1 MAARVMAVQTAISL
15 VGAAAR
21 GLIPS
26 ICADASQYLSRK
38 RIMIK
43 QPLQALAGKASGK
56 AAAVLRAAAAQE
68 AFRPNDELLAALD
81 TGSDGLDEQQIEA
94 RLHRDGPNEVSHEK
108 PPHWTLQLLRAFKNP
123 FIIVL
128 LVLAGVELA
137 TDDSDLTGPI
147 IIAVM
152 VGVSVLLSFSQ
163 EYRSSRAA
171 EKLKAMVRNTATVT
185 RRASDGHSE
194 QVEVPVVELVAGD
207 IVHLGAGDMVPAD
220 LRLLTAKDL
229 FISQAILTG
238 ESLPVEKS
246 APARVPAPQQG
257 QAHTY
262 DNPLELPTV
271 CYMGTN
277 VVSGTASAVV
287 VAAGA
292 RSYLG
297 SLAHS
302 MSGQRV
308 QTSFDRGVNSVSWLL
323 IRFMAVMVPV
333 VFLIQGFGKHNWLEA
348 FLFALSVAVG
358 LTPEMLPLIVTANLA
373 KGALAMSKRKV
384 VVKRLNAIQNFGA
397 MDVLCT
403 DKTGTLTLD
412 KIVLE
417 RHLDLDGEE
426 SDEALEYGYLNSRF
440 QTGLKNL
447 MDKAVLEHRNL
458 ESAAMRYRVV
468 DEIPFD
474 FQRRRM
480 SVVVTDGSGE
490 HLLICKGAVEEMLST
505 CAFAR
510 IGEVIEPMTDERRRE
525 IKAMTHRLNE
535 DGLRVLVVAMRREPE
550 HEHPYSVA
558 DESNLI
564 AVGCLAFLD
573 PPKDSAA
580 TAIRALNHHGVEVKV
595 ITGDNE
601 AVTRKI
607 CREVGLDVT
616 HSVQGREIEQL
627 DDAALDAL
635 VARVTVFA
643 KMSPLQKARV
653 VRSLQRLGHTVGFL
667 GDGINDAPA
676 LHDADVGISV
686 DTATDIAKESAD
698 IILLE
703 KNLMVLEEGV
713 IEGRITFGNIIK
725 YIKMTASSNFGNV
738 FSMLVASVFLPFLP
752 LLPLQILVLNLLYD
766 ISQLSIPF
774 DRMDEDYLRK
784 PRKWDAG
791 DIGRFMVWIG
801 PVSSIFDITT
811 FVLLWYMFGANSS
824 AHQSLF
830 QSGWFIESLLTQ
842 TLIVHMIRTRRI
854 PFLQSVAAAPV
865 LALTTAI
872 ILIGLLVPYT
882 GIGAKIGMTTLPPA
896 FFGWIALTVLTY
908 AVLTQLVKLVYM
920 RRYGRWL

>member
-1 MAARVMAVQTAISL
+1 MS
-15 VGAAAR
+15 
-21 GLIPS
+21 
-26 ICADASQYLSRK
+26 
-38 RIMIK
+38 K
-43 QPLQALAGKASGK
+43 QPATPAGDVVGRAAPSNHV
-56 AAAVLRAAAAQE
+56 AAVEHALREAAS
-68 AFRPNDELLAALD
+68 LLDILETNA
-81 TGSDGLDEQQIEA
+81 GGLDAEQIDA
-94 RLHRDGPNEVSHEK
+94 RLHRDGLNQVSHEK
-108 PPHWTLQLLRAFKNP
+108 PPHWTLQLLRAFRNP
-123 FIIVL
+123 FIVVL
-128 LVLAGVELA
+128 LVLAGVQLFS
-137 TDDSDLTGPI
+137 DRGDLTGPT

-152 VGVSVLLSFSQ
+152 VGISVILSFTQ

-171 EKLKAMVRNTATVT
+171 EQLKAMVRNTATVL

-194 QVEVPVVELVAGD
+194 RIEVPVLELVVGD
-207 IVHLGAGDMVPAD
+207 IVQLAAGDTV
-220 LRLLTAKDL
+220 
-229 FISQAILTG
+229 
-238 ESLPVEKS
+238 PVEKA
-246 APARVPAPQQG
+246 APASLPPPGDAAG
-257 QAHTY
+257 
-262 DNPLELPTV
+262 NPLDLPSI

-287 VAAGA
+287 LATGA

-308 QTSFDRGVNSVSWLL
+308 QTSFDRGIRSVSWLL
-323 IRFMAVMVPV
+323 IRFMAVMVPI
-333 VFLIQGFGKHNWLEA
+333 VFLINGLDKHNWTEA
-348 FLFALSVAVG
+348 FLFALSIAVG
-358 LTPEMLPLIVTANLA
+358 LTPEMLPLIVTANLS
-373 KGALAMSKRKV
+373 KGALAMSRRKV
-384 VVKRLNAIQNFGA
+384 VVKQLNAIQNFGA

-412 KIVLE
+412 RIVLE
-417 RHLDLDGEE
+417 RHLDLEGEE
-426 SDEALEYGYLNSRF
+426 SGEALEYGYLNSHF

-447 MDKAVLEHRNL
+447 LDKAVLAHRDL
-458 ESAAMRYRVV
+458 ESVAARFRVV

-480 SVVVTDGSGE
+480 SVVVTDGGGE
-490 HLLICKGAVEEMLST
+490 HLLICKGAVEEMLSI
-505 CAFAR
+505 CAHVR
-510 IGEVIEPMTDERRRE
+510 VGEVTEAMTDARRE
-525 IKAMTHRLNE
+525 SIKEITHRLNE
-535 DGLRVLVVAMRREPE
+535 DGLRVLVVAVRREPARAQA
-550 HEHPYSVA
+550 YGVT
-558 DESNLI
+558 DESGLVAI
-564 AVGCLAFLD
+564 GLLAFLD

-580 TAIRALNHHGVEVKV
+580 TAIRALHQHGVAVKV
-595 ITGDNE
+595 VTGDNE

-607 CREVGLDVT
+607 CREVGLEVE
-616 HSVQGREIEQL
+616 HSVEGREIEPL
-627 DDAALDAL
+627 DDRALDAL

-713 IEGRITFGNIIK
+713 LEGRVTFGNIMK

-738 FSMLVASVFLPFLP
+738 FSVLVASAFLPFLP
-752 LLPLQILVLNLLYD
+752 MLPLQILVQNLLYD

-774 DRMDEDYLRK
+774 DRMDEDLVRYPL
-784 PRKWDAG
+784 KWNPG

-811 FVLLWYMFGANSS
+811 FWLMWHVFGAN
-824 AHQSLF
+824 APEHQSLF
-830 QSGWFIESLLTQ
+830 QSGWFIEGLLSQ

-854 PFLQSVAAAPV
+854 PFVQSFAAAPV
-865 LALTTAI
+865 LGLTLAI
-872 ILIGLLVPYT
+872 IV
-882 GIGAKIGMTTLPPA
+882 IGMLIPFSTLGAHIGMMPLPPA
-896 FFGWIALTVLTY
+896 YFAWLALTLVSY
-908 AVLTQLVKLVYM
+908 CVLTQLMKLVYM

>member
-1 MAARVMAVQTAISL
+1 MNNFTIQRPEKKGARA
-15 VGAAAR
+15 GAAA
-21 GLIPS
+21 
-26 ICADASQYLSRK
+26 
-38 RIMIK
+38 
-43 QPLQALAGKASGK
+43 
-56 AAAVLRAAAAQE
+56 E
-68 AFRPNDELLAALD
+68 AFRPVDALLRALE
-81 TGSDGLDEQQIEA
+81 TTHGGLDEAQIRA
-94 RLHRDGPNEVSHEK
+94 RLHRDGPNEVAHEK
-108 PPHWTLQLLRAFKNP
+108 PPHWARQLLRAFKNP
-123 FIIVL
+123 FIVVL
-128 LVLAGVELA
+128 LVLAGVQLF
-137 TDDSDLTGPI
+137 TDRTDLTGPA

-152 VGVSVLLSFSQ
+152 VAISVALSFSQ

-171 EKLKAMVRNTATVT
+171 DSLKAMVRNTASLT

-194 QVEVPVVELVAGD
+194 MIEVPVAELVAGD

-220 LRLLTAKDL
+220 VRLLSAKDL

-246 APARVPAPQQG
+246 APVTAAEA
-257 QAHTY
+257 QA
-262 DNPLELPTV
+262 DGDPLELPTI

-277 VVSGTASAVV
+277 VVSGTAVAVV
-287 VAAGA
+287 LATGP
-292 RSYLG
+292 RTYLG
-297 SLAHS
+297 SLSHS
-302 MSGQRV
+302 MTGQRV
-308 QTSFDRGVNSVSWLL
+308 QTSFDRGVSGVSWLL

-333 VFLIQGFGKHNWLEA
+333 VFLINGLDKHSWTEA
-348 FLFALSVAVG
+348 FLFALSIAVG

-373 KGALAMSKRKV
+373 RGAMAMSRRKV

-412 KIVLE
+412 RIVLE
-417 RHLDLDGEE
+417 RHLDLDGEA
-426 SDEALEYGYLNSRF
+426 SGEALEYGYLNSRF
-440 QTGLKNL
+440 QTGLRNL
-447 MDKAVLEHRNL
+447 MDKAVLEHREL
-458 ESAAMRYRVV
+458 ETAAARFRVI

-480 SVVVTDGSGE
+480 SVVLAEGDGD
-490 HLLICKGAVEEMLST
+490 HLLICKGAVEEMLAI
-505 CAFAR
+505 CDFAR
-510 IGEVIEPMTDERRRE
+510 TGDAIAPMTNARRRA

-535 DGLRVLVVAMRREPE
+535 DGLRVLVVAMQRQSARGQ
-550 HEHPYSVA
+550 PYSVA
-558 DESNLI
+558 DESGLI

-580 TAIRALNHHGVEVKV
+580 TAIRALHQHGVAVKV

-607 CREVGLDVT
+607 CREVGLDVR
-616 HSVQGREIEQL
+616 HSMQGSEIEAL
-627 DDAALDAL
+627 DDPALDAQ

-643 KMSPLQKARV
+643 KMSPLQKSRV

-713 IEGRITFGNIIK
+713 LEGRVTFGNIMK

-738 FSMLVASVFLPFLP
+738 FSVLVASAFLPFLP
-752 LLPLQILVLNLLYD
+752 MLPLQILVQNLLYD

-774 DRMDEDYLRK
+774 DRMDEDYLAV
-784 PRKWDAG
+784 PRQWDAG
-791 DIGRFMVWIG
+791 DIGRFMVWVG

-811 FVLLWYMFGANSS
+811 FWLMWHYFGANSP
-824 AHQSLF
+824 AQQSLF
-830 QSGWFIESLLTQ
+830 QSGWFIEGLLSQ

-854 PFLQSVAAAPV
+854 PFLQSTAAASV
-865 LALTTAI
+865 LGLTVAI
-872 ILIGLLVPYT
+872 IVAGMLIPFSAL
-882 GIGAKIGMTTLPPA
+882 GAKIGMVPLPPIYFA
-896 FFGWIALTVLTY
+896 WLALTLASY
-908 AVLTQLVKLVYM
+908 CVLTQLVKVIYI

>member
-1 MAARVMAVQTAISL
+1 
-15 VGAAAR
+15 
-21 GLIPS
+21 
-26 ICADASQYLSRK
+26 
-38 RIMIK
+38 MIK
-43 QPLQALAGKASGK
+43 HSTQTVASKTAGKGAS
-56 AAAVLRAAAAQE
+56 APVRVAVAME
-68 AFRPNDELLAALD
+68 AFRHNEALFAALD
-81 TGSDGLDEQQIEA
+81 TSAAGLNEEQIAERLDRDGL
-94 RLHRDGPNEVSHEK
+94 NEVSHEK
-108 PPHWTLQLLRAFKNP
+108 APHWSRQLLRAFKNP

-128 LVLAGVELA
+128 LVLAAVQLF
-137 TDDSDLTGPI
+137 TDGEDLTGPI

-152 VGVSVLLSFSQ
+152 VSISVLLSFTQ
-163 EYRSSRAA
+163 EYRSSKAA

-194 QVEVPVVELVAGD
+194 RIEVPVGELVAGD
-207 IVHLGAGDMVPAD
+207 IVHLAAGDMVPAD
-220 LRLLTAKDL
+220 LRLFSAKDL

-246 APARVPAPQQG
+246 APTPAQTSDESVHS
-257 QAHTY
+257 AL
-262 DNPLELPTV
+262 DNPLDLPTV

-287 VAAGA
+287 VATGS

-297 SLAHS
+297 SLARTIV
-302 MSGQRV
+302 GQRV

-323 IRFMAVMVPV
+323 IRFMAVMVPI
-333 VFLIQGFGKHNWLEA
+333 VFLINGLDKHDWLQA

-358 LTPEMLPLIVTANLA
+358 LTPEMLPLIVTANLG
-373 KGALAMSKRKV
+373 KGAIAMSKRKV

-417 RHLDLDGEE
+417 RHLDLYGEE

-447 MDKAVLEHRNL
+447 MDKAVLEHRDL
-458 ESAAMRYRVV
+458 EQAAAHYRIV

-480 SVVVTDGSGE
+480 SVVLGNGDGNE
-490 HLLICKGAVEEMLST
+490 LLVCKGAVEEMLSI
-505 CAFAR
+505 CDYAKAGDE
-510 IGEVIEPMTDERRRE
+510 ILPMTDAQRAD
-525 IKAMTHRLNE
+525 IKAMTRGLNE
-535 DGLRVLVVAMRREPE
+535 DGLRVLVVAIKYQPPAGRA
-550 HEHPYSVA
+550 YGVA
-558 DESNLI
+558 DESGLTAI
-564 AVGCLAFLD
+564 GCLAFLD

-580 TAIRALNHHGVEVKV
+580 TAIAALHHHGVEVKV

-607 CREVGLDVT
+607 CREVGLDVE
-616 HSVQGREIEQL
+616 HSAQGKHIEPLTDDEL
-627 DDAALDAL
+627 DVL
-635 VARVTVFA
+635 VKRTTVFA

-653 VRSLQRLGHTVGFL
+653 VKSLQRQGHTVGFL

-676 LHDADVGISV
+676 LREADVGISV

-725 YIKMTASSNFGNV
+725 YIKMTASSNFGNM
-738 FSMLVASVFLPFLP
+738 FSVLVASAFLPFLP
-752 LLPLQILVLNLLYD
+752 MLPLQILVLNLLYD

-774 DRMDEDYLRK
+774 DRMDDDYLRK
-784 PRKWDAG
+784 PRKWDAS

-811 FVLLWYMFGANSS
+811 FLLLWYVFGANSTD
-824 AHQSLF
+824 HQSFF
-830 QSGWFIESLLTQ
+830 QSGWFVESLLTQ
-842 TLIVHMIRTRRI
+842 TLIVHMIRTKRI

-872 ILIGLLVPYT
+872 IILGMLVPYS
-882 GIGAKIGMTTLPPA
+882 GLGAKIGMEPLPGVYYVWLA
-896 FFGWIALTVLTY
+896 ATVLTY
-908 AVLTQLVKLVYM
+908 CVLTQLVKLIYI

>member
-1 MAARVMAVQTAISL
+1 M
-15 VGAAAR
+15 
-21 GLIPS
+21 
-26 ICADASQYLSRK
+26 SQHSTT
-38 RIMIK
+38 
-43 QPLQALAGKASGK
+43 PAGKAAGG
-56 AAAVLRAAAAQE
+56 AVAQSVDNFVVQH
-68 AFRPNDELLAALD
+68 AFRDVASLLDLLQANPH
-81 TGSDGLDEQQIEA
+81 GLDEEQISD
-94 RLHRDGPNEVSHEK
+94 RLHRDGLNEVSREK

-123 FIIVL
+123 FILVL
-128 LVLAGVELA
+128 LVLAGVQLFS
-137 TDDSDLTGPI
+137 DRGDLTGPT

-152 VGVSVLLSFSQ
+152 VGISVVLSFTQ

-171 EKLKAMVRNTATVT
+171 EQLKAMVRNTATVL

-194 QVEVPVVELVAGD
+194 QIEVPVVELVVGD
-207 IVHLGAGDMVPAD
+207 IVQLAAGDMIPAD
-220 LRLLTAKDL
+220 LRLLGAKDL

-238 ESLPVEKS
+238 ESLPVEK
-246 APARVPAPQQG
+246 AAPQG
-257 QAHTY
+257 SRGELAV
-262 DNPLELPTV
+262 NPLDLASI

-277 VVSGTASAVV
+277 VVSGTATAVV
-287 VAAGA
+287 LATGA

-302 MSGQRV
+302 MSGRRV
-308 QTSFDRGVNSVSWLL
+308 QTSFDRGIRSVSWLL
-323 IRFMAVMVPV
+323 IRFMAVMVPI
-333 VFLIQGFGKHNWLEA
+333 VFLINGLDKHDWTQA
-348 FLFALSVAVG
+348 FLFALSIAVG
-358 LTPEMLPLIVTANLA
+358 LTPEMLPLIVTANLS
-373 KGALAMSKRKV
+373 KGALAMSRRKV

-417 RHLDLDGEE
+417 RHLDLEGEE
-426 SDEALEYGYLNSRF
+426 SGEALEFGYLNSHF

-447 MDKAVLEHRNL
+447 LDKAVLTHRDL
-458 ESAAMRYRVV
+458 EPVAKRYHVV

-480 SVVVTDGSGE
+480 SVVLTDGGGE
-490 HLLICKGAVEEMLST
+490 HLLICKGAVEEMLSI
-505 CAFAR
+505 CAYAKA
-510 IGEVIEPMTDERRRE
+510 GDLTEAMTDARRQA
-525 IKAMTHRLNE
+525 IKSITHRLNE
-535 DGLRVLVVAMRREPE
+535 DGLRVLVVAIRRDPAQ
-550 HEHPYSVA
+550 PRAYGVV
-558 DESNLI
+558 DESGLV
-564 AVGCLAFLD
+564 AVGLLAFLD

-580 TAIRALNHHGVEVKV
+580 TAIRALHQHGVEVKV
-595 ITGDNE
+595 VTGDNE

-607 CREVGLDVT
+607 CREVGLDVG
-616 HSVQGREIEQL
+616 HSVHGGEIEAL
-627 DDAALDAL
+627 DDGALDAL

-713 IEGRITFGNIIK
+713 LEGRVTFGNIMK

-738 FSMLVASVFLPFLP
+738 LSVLVASAFLPFLP
-752 LLPLQILVLNLLYD
+752 MLPLQILVQNLLYD

-774 DRMDEDYLRK
+774 DRMDEEYLSR
-784 PRKWDAG
+784 PREWDAG

-811 FVLLWYMFGANSS
+811 FWLMWHVFGAN
-824 AHQSLF
+824 APEHQSLF
-830 QSGWFIESLLTQ
+830 QSGWFIEGLLSQ

-854 PFLQSVAAAPV
+854 PFVQSVAAAPV
-865 LALTTAI
+865 LGLTVAIMLVGMLLPFSTLGARIGMMPLPPVYFAWLALT
-872 ILIGLLVPYT
+872 LVSYC
-882 GIGAKIGMTTLPPA
+882 
-896 FFGWIALTVLTY
+896 
-908 AVLTQLVKLVYM
+908 VLTQLMKLVYM

>member
-1 MAARVMAVQTAISL
+1 
-15 VGAAAR
+15 
-21 GLIPS
+21 
-26 ICADASQYLSRK
+26 
-38 RIMIK
+38 MIK
-43 QPLQALAGKASGK
+43 HSTHSVAGKAAGK
-56 AAAVLRAAAAQE
+56 GAGAPVRVAVALE
-68 AFRPNDELLAALD
+68 AFRHNEALFAALD
-81 TGSDGLDEQQIEA
+81 TSAAGLDAEQIAE
-94 RLHRDGPNEVSHEK
+94 RLDRDGANEVSHEK
-108 PPHWTLQLLRAFKNP
+108 PPHWSRQLLRAFKNP

-128 LVLAGVELA
+128 LVLAVVQLA
-137 TDDSDLTGPI
+137 TDGDDLAGPI

-152 VGVSVLLSFSQ
+152 VGISVLLSFTQ
-163 EYRSSRAA
+163 EFRSSKAA

-185 RRASDGHSE
+185 RRSEDGHSE
-194 QVEVPVVELVAGD
+194 RIEVPVGELVAGD
-207 IVHLGAGDMVPAD
+207 IVHLAAGDMVPAD
-220 LRLLTAKDL
+220 LRLFSAKDL

-246 APARVPAPQQG
+246 APTPAQVSEEAAQG
-257 QAHTY
+257 
-262 DNPLELPTV
+262 DNPLDLPTV

-277 VVSGTASAVV
+277 VVSGSASAVV
-287 VAAGA
+287 VATGS
-292 RSYLG
+292 RTYLG
-297 SLAHS
+297 SLAHTIV
-302 MSGQRV
+302 GQRV
-308 QTSFDRGVNSVSWLL
+308 RTSFDRGVNSVSWLL
-323 IRFMAVMVPV
+323 IRFMLVMVPI
-333 VFLIQGFGKHNWLEA
+333 VFAINWYDKGDFLQA

-358 LTPEMLPLIVTANLA
+358 LTPEMLPLIVTANLG
-373 KGALAMSKRKV
+373 KGAIAMSKRKV

-417 RHLDLDGEE
+417 RHLDLYGEE

-447 MDKAVLEHRNL
+447 MDKAVLEHRDL
-458 ESAAMRYRVV
+458 ETVAQQYRIV

-480 SVVVTDGSGE
+480 SVVVRHGE
-490 HLLICKGAVEEMLST
+490 GDELLVCKGAVEEMLSI
-505 CAFAR
+505 CAYAKV
-510 IGEVIEPMTDERRRE
+510 GEEILPVTDEMRAD
-525 IKAMTHRLNE
+525 IKAMTRDLNE
-535 DGLRVLVVAMRREPE
+535 DGLRVLVVAVKHQPPAGRA
-550 HEHPYSVA
+550 YGVA
-558 DESNLI
+558 DESGLT

-580 TAIRALNHHGVEVKV
+580 TAIAALHHHGVEVKV

-607 CREVGLDVT
+607 CREVGLDVQ
-616 HSVQGREIEQL
+616 HSAQGKHIEPL
-627 DDAALDAL
+627 NDEELDAL
-635 VARVTVFA
+635 VKRATVFA

-653 VRSLQRLGHTVGFL
+653 VKSLQRQGHTVGFL

-676 LHDADVGISV
+676 LREADVGISV

-725 YIKMTASSNFGNV
+725 YIKMTASSNFGNM
-738 FSMLVASVFLPFLP
+738 FSVLVASAFLPFLP
-752 LLPLQILVLNLLYD
+752 MLPLQILVLNLLYD

-774 DRMDEDYLRK
+774 DRMDDEYLRK
-784 PRKWDAG
+784 PRKWDAS

-811 FVLLWYMFGANSS
+811 FLLLWYVFGANGP
-824 AHQSLF
+824 AHQSFF
-830 QSGWFIESLLTQ
+830 QSGWFVESLLTQ
-842 TLIVHMIRTRRI
+842 TLIVHMIRTKRI

-865 LALTTAI
+865 LGLTTAI
-872 ILIGLLVPYT
+872 IAIGLLLPYT
-882 GIGAKIGMTTLPPA
+882 GLGAKIGMMPLPPVYFA
-896 FFGWIALTVLTY
+896 WIALTVLTY
-908 AVLTQLVKLVYM
+908 CVLTQLVKLLYI

>member
-1 MAARVMAVQTAISL
+1 MR
-15 VGAAAR
+15 
-21 GLIPS
+21 
-26 ICADASQYLSRK
+26 
-38 RIMIK
+38 
-43 QPLQALAGKASGK
+43 
-56 AAAVLRAAAAQE
+56 
-68 AFRPNDELLAALD
+68 
-81 TGSDGLDEQQIEA
+81 GLDEAQISA

-108 PPHWTLQLLRAFKNP
+108 PPHWSLQLLRAFKNP
-123 FIIVL
+123 FIVVL
-128 LVLAGVELA
+128 LVLAGVQLF
-137 TDDSDLTGPI
+137 TDGNDLTGPI

-152 VGVSVLLSFSQ
+152 VGISVLLSFTQ
-163 EYRSSRAA
+163 EYRSTRAA

-194 QVEVPVVELVAGD
+194 RIEVPVVELVAGD

-220 LRLLTAKDL
+220 LRLLGAKDL
-229 FISQAILTG
+229 FVSQAILTG

-246 APARVPAPQQG
+246 APSGASVADDSH
-257 QAHTY
+257 A
-262 DNPLELPTV
+262 NPLDLVTI

-277 VVSGTASAVV
+277 VVSGSATAVV
-287 VAAGA
+287 VATGA

-302 MSGQRV
+302 ISGQRV
-308 QTSFDRGVNSVSWLL
+308 QTSFDRGVSSVSWLL
-323 IRFMAVMVPV
+323 LRFMAVMVPV
-333 VFLIQGFGKHNWLEA
+333 VFLINGLDKHDWTAA
-348 FLFALSVAVG
+348 FLFALTIAVG

-373 KGALAMSKRKV
+373 KGALAMSRRKV

-417 RHLDLDGEE
+417 RHLDLDGEA

-447 MDKAVLEHRNL
+447 MDKAVLEHRDL
-458 ESAAMRYRVV
+458 EAAALRYRVV

-480 SVVVTDGSGE
+480 SVVVADGGGE
-490 HLLICKGAVEEMLST
+490 HLLVCKGAVEEMLSI
-505 CAFAR
+505 CAYAKT
-510 IGEVIEPMTDERRRE
+510 GDVVEPMTEARRHE
-525 IKAMTHRLNE
+525 IRAMTHRLNE
-535 DGLRVLVVAMRREPE
+535 DGLRVLVVAVRREPARE
-550 HEHPYSVA
+550 HAYGVA
-558 DESNLI
+558 DERALV

-580 TAIRALNHHGVEVKV
+580 TAIRALHQHGVEVKV

-607 CREVGLDVT
+607 CREVGLDVS
-616 HSVQGREIEQL
+616 HSVLGREIEEL

-653 VRSLQRLGHTVGFL
+653 VRALQRIGHTVGFL

-713 IEGRITFGNIIK
+713 LEGRVTFGNIMK

-738 FSMLVASVFLPFLP
+738 FSVLVASAFLPFLP
-752 LLPLQILVLNLLYD
+752 MLPLQILVQNLLYD

-774 DRMDEDYLRK
+774 DRMDEEYLSK
-784 PRKWDAG
+784 PRRWDAG
-791 DIGRFMVWIG
+791 DIGRFMVWVG

-811 FVLLWYMFGANSS
+811 FWLMWHVFGANTP
-824 AHQSLF
+824 ARQSLF
-830 QSGWFIESLLTQ
+830 HSGWFIEGLLSQ

-854 PFLQSVAAAPV
+854 PFLQSVASAPV
-865 LALTTAI
+865 LGLTLAI
-872 ILIGLLVPYT
+872 IVIGMLIPFSAL
-882 GIGAKIGMTTLPPA
+882 GAKIGMVPLPPLYFA
-896 FFGWIALTVLTY
+896 WLALTLASY
-908 AVLTQLVKLVYM
+908 CVLTQLMKVIYI

>member
-1 MAARVMAVQTAISL
+1 MKKNQAPVVTAARSTVSHYAHSRAV
-15 VGAAAR
+15 
-21 GLIPS
+21 
-26 ICADASQYLSRK
+26 
-38 RIMIK
+38 
-43 QPLQALAGKASGK
+43 
-56 AAAVLRAAAAQE
+56 
-68 AFRPNDELLAALD
+68 ELLAEFD
-81 TGSDGLDEQQIEA
+81 TSLDGLDEGQIAE
-94 RLHRDGPNEVSHEK
+94 RLDRDGINEVTHEK
-108 PPHWTLQLLRAFKNP
+108 PPHWSLQLLHAFKNP

-128 LVLAGVELA
+128 LVLAIVQIF
-137 TDDSDLTGPI
+137 TDPDDFTGPV

-152 VGVSVLLSFSQ
+152 VGISVLLSFTQ
-163 EYRSSRAA
+163 EFRSSHAA

-185 RRASDGHSE
+185 RRAEDGHAE
-194 QVEVPVVELVAGD
+194 RIEVPVEELVAGD

-220 LRLLTAKDL
+220 LRLLGAKDL
-229 FISQAILTG
+229 FLSQAILTG
-238 ESLPVEKS
+238 ESLPVEKA
-246 APARVPAPQQG
+246 APHGGEAG
-257 QAHTY
+257 G
-262 DNPLELPTV
+262 DGGNPLDLPTI

-277 VVSGTASAVV
+277 VVSGTATAVV
-287 VAAGA
+287 LATGG
-292 RSYLG
+292 RTYLG
-297 SLAHS
+297 SLAHTL
-302 MSGQRV
+302 SGQRV
-308 QTSFDRGVNSVSWLL
+308 QTSFDRGISSVSWLL
-323 IRFMAVMVPV
+323 IRFMAVMVPI
-333 VFLIQGFGKHNWLEA
+333 VFVINGLDKHDWLQA
-348 FLFALSVAVG
+348 FMFALSVAVG
-358 LTPEMLPLIVTANLA
+358 LTPEMLPLIVTANLG

-417 RHLDLDGEE
+417 RHLDLDGDE

-447 MDKAVLEHRNL
+447 MDKAVLTHRDLEH
-458 ESAAMRYRVV
+458 AASRFRIV

-480 SVVVTDGSGE
+480 SVIVADGDGE
-490 HLLICKGAVEEMLST
+490 HLLVCKGAVEEMLAI
-505 CAFAR
+505 CAYAK
-510 IGEVIEPMTDERRRE
+510 IGDELVPMTDEKRRE
-525 IKAMTHRLNE
+525 IRAMTRRLNE
-535 DGLRVLVVAMRREPE
+535 DGLRVLVVAIRREPV
-550 HEHPYSVA
+550 HPRPYGIA
-558 DESNLI
+558 DETELT

-580 TAIRALNHHGVEVKV
+580 TAIRALNHHGVAVKV

-607 CREVGLDVT
+607 CSEVGLDVA
-616 HSVQGREIEQL
+616 HSALGRDIEEL
-627 DDAALDAL
+627 DDAALDAM
-635 VARVTVFA
+635 VVRTTVFA

-653 VRSLQRLGHTVGFL
+653 VKSLQRMGHTVGFL

-676 LHDADVGISV
+676 LREADVGISV

-713 IEGRITFGNIIK
+713 IEGRITFGNIMK

-738 FSMLVASVFLPFLP
+738 FSVLVASAFLPFLP
-752 LLPLQILVLNLLYD
+752 MLPLQILVQNLLYD
-766 ISQLSIPF
+766 LSQLSIPF
-774 DRMDEDYLRK
+774 DRMDEEYLRK

-811 FVLLWYMFGANSS
+811 FYLMWHFFGANNV

-830 QSGWFIESLLTQ
+830 QSGWFIEGLLSQ
-842 TLIVHMIRTRRI
+842 TLIVHMIRTRRV
-854 PFLQSVAAAPV
+854 PFLQSVASAPV
-865 LALTTAI
+865 LALTSLI
-872 ILIGLLVPYT
+872 IVVGMLIPFT
-882 GIGAKIGMTTLPPA
+882 SFGAKINMTPLPGIYFA
-896 FFGWIALTVLTY
+896 WLALTLVCY
-908 AVLTQLVKLVYM
+908 CVLTQLVKLVYI

>member
-1 MAARVMAVQTAISL
+1 MNWISTPAAPRPASKGAARPPV
-15 VGAAAR
+15 AAEQAFR
-21 GLIPS
+21 D
-26 ICADASQYLSRK
+26 ADA
-38 RIMIK
+38 
-43 QPLQALAGKASGK
+43 
-56 AAAVLRAAAAQE
+56 
-68 AFRPNDELLAALD
+68 LLLWLD
-81 TGSDGLDEQQIEA
+81 TTPAGLDAEQIGA
-94 RLHRDGPNEVSHEK
+94 RLHRDGLNEVAHEK
-108 PPHWTLQLLRAFKNP
+108 PPHWSLQLLRAFKNP
-123 FIIVL
+123 FIVVL
-128 LVLAGVELA
+128 LVLGGVQLF
-137 TDDSDLTGPI
+137 TDGNDLTGPA

-152 VGVSVLLSFSQ
+152 VGISVLLSFTQ

-194 QVEVPVVELVAGD
+194 QIEVPVVELVAGD
-207 IVHLGAGDMVPAD
+207 IVHLAAGDMVPAD
-220 LRLLTAKDL
+220 LRLLGAKDL
-229 FISQAILTG
+229 FVSQAILTG
-238 ESLPVEKS
+238 ESLPVEKA
-246 APARVPAPQQG
+246 APAPVRADGG
-257 QAHTY
+257 QVGTPP
-262 DNPLELPTV
+262 DRDPLDLTSV

-287 VAAGA
+287 VATGA

-302 MSGQRV
+302 MGGQRV
-308 QTSFDRGVNSVSWLL
+308 QTSFDRGVSSVSWLL
-323 IRFMAVMVPV
+323 LRFMAVMVPV
-333 VFLIQGFGKHNWLEA
+333 VFLINGLDKHNWTEA
-348 FLFALSVAVG
+348 FLFALSIAVG

-373 KGALAMSKRKV
+373 KGALAMSRRKV

-447 MDKAVLEHRNL
+447 MDKAVLAHRDL
-458 ESAAMRYRVV
+458 EAAATRYRVV

-480 SVVVTDGSGE
+480 SVVVADGGGE
-490 HLLICKGAVEEMLST
+490 HLLICKGAVEEMLSI
-505 CAFAR
+505 CAFAKV
-510 IGEVIEPMTDERRRE
+510 GDVTEPMTEERRRE

-535 DGLRVLVVAMRREPE
+535 DGLRVLVVAARRQPA
-550 HEHPYSVA
+550 HESPYSVA
-558 DESNLI
+558 DESGLV

-580 TAIRALNHHGVEVKV
+580 TAIRALHSHGVAVKV
-595 ITGDNE
+595 VTGDNE

-607 CREVGLDVT
+607 CREVGLDVS
-616 HSVQGREIEQL
+616 HSVQGRDIEAL

-653 VRSLQRLGHTVGFL
+653 VRALQRLGHTVGFL

-713 IEGRITFGNIIK
+713 IEGRITFGNIMK

-738 FSMLVASVFLPFLP
+738 FSVLVASAFLPFLP
-752 LLPLQILVLNLLYD
+752 MLPLQILVQNLLYD

-774 DRMDEDYLRK
+774 DRMDEEYLSK
-784 PRKWDAG
+784 PRRWDAG
-791 DIGRFMVWIG
+791 DIGRFMAWVG

-811 FVLLWYMFGANSS
+811 FWLMWHYFGANTP
-824 AHQSLF
+824 ARQSLF
-830 QSGWFIESLLTQ
+830 QSGWFIEGLLSQ

-854 PFLQSVAAAPV
+854 PFVQSVAAAPV
-865 LALTTAI
+865 LGLTIAVI
-872 ILIGLLVPYT
+872 VIGMLIPFSTL
-882 GIGAKIGMTTLPPA
+882 GAKIGMVPLPPLYFA
-896 FFGWIALTVLTY
+896 WLALTLVSY
-908 AVLTQLVKLVYM
+908 CVLTQLMKVLYI

>member
-1 MAARVMAVQTAISL
+1 MSKQTI
-15 VGAAAR
+15 
-21 GLIPS
+21 
-26 ICADASQYLSRK
+26 
-38 RIMIK
+38 
-43 QPLQALAGKASGK
+43 QATVKTAP
-56 AAAVLRAAAAQE
+56 AAQRAVVAAE
-68 AFRPNDELLAALD
+68 AFRGNEELLTALQ
-81 TGSDGLDEQQIEA
+81 TTPSGLDEEQISE
-94 RLHRDGPNEVSHEK
+94 RLHRDGLNEVSHEK
-108 PPHWTLQLLRAFKNP
+108 PPHWALQLLRAFKNP

-128 LVLAGVELA
+128 LLLAVVEIFA
-137 TDDSDLTGPI
+137 APDDLSGPI

-152 VGVSVLLSFSQ
+152 VSVSVLLNFSQ
-163 EYRSSRAA
+163 EYRSSRSA
-171 EKLKAMVRNTATVT
+171 ENLKAMVRNTAAVT
-185 RRASDGHSE
+185 RKASDGHSE
-194 QVEVPVVELVAGD
+194 QIEVPVVELVVGD
-207 IVHLGAGDMVPAD
+207 IVHLAAGDMVPAD
-220 LRLLTAKDL
+220 LRLLSAKDL

-246 APARVPAPQQG
+246 APSRMANQDAG
-257 QAHTY
+257 QAATGSAL
-262 DNPLELPTV
+262 DLPTV

-277 VVSGTASAVV
+277 VISGTAAAVV
-287 VAAGA
+287 VATGA

-302 MSGQRV
+302 MTGQRV

-323 IRFMAVMVPV
+323 IRFMAVMVPI
-333 VFLIQGFGKHNWLEA
+333 VFLIQGFGKHDWLEA

-373 KGALAMSKRKV
+373 KGAMAMSKRKV

-426 SDEALEYGYLNSRF
+426 SNEALEYGYLNSRF

-447 MDKAVLEHRNL
+447 MDKAVLEHRDL
-458 ESAAMRYRVV
+458 ESAAMRYRVI

-480 SVVVTDGSGE
+480 SVVVANDDGE
-490 HLLICKGAVEEMLST
+490 HLLICKGAVEEMLSICT
-505 CAFAR
+505 FAR
-510 IGEVIEPMTDERRRE
+510 TGDVTEPMNEQRRQE

-535 DGLRVLVVAMRREPE
+535 DGLRVLVVAVRRLPAQDR
-550 HEHPYSVA
+550 PYSTA
-558 DESNLI
+558 DEDDLV

-580 TAIRALNHHGVEVKV
+580 TAIRALHHHGVEVKV

-616 HSVQGREIEQL
+616 HSVQGRDIESL
-627 DDAALDAL
+627 DDGALDAL

-643 KMSPLQKARV
+643 KMSPMQKARV
-653 VRSLQRLGHTVGFL
+653 VRSLQRQGHTVGFL

-713 IEGRITFGNIIK
+713 LEGRITFGNIMK

-738 FSMLVASVFLPFLP
+738 LSMLIASIFLPFLP
-752 LLPLQILVLNLLYD
+752 MLPLQILVLNLLYD

-774 DRMDEDYLRK
+774 DRMDEEYLRK

-801 PVSSIFDITT
+801 PASSLFDMTT
-811 FVLLWYMFGANSS
+811 FVLLWFVFGANNM

-842 TLIVHMIRTRRI
+842 TLVVHMIRTRKI
-854 PFLQSVAAAPV
+854 PFLQSIAAAPV
-865 LALTTAI
+865 LGLTTAI
-872 ILIGLLVPYT
+872 IVIGMLIPYST
-882 GIGAKIGMTTLPPA
+882 IGAKLGMVELPPVYFA
-896 FFGWIALTVLTY
+896 WLALTVLAY
-908 AVLTQLVKLVYM
+908 SVLTQLMKLIYM
-920 RRYGRWL
+920 RRYARWL

>member
-1 MAARVMAVQTAISL
+1 
-15 VGAAAR
+15 
-21 GLIPS
+21 
-26 ICADASQYLSRK
+26 
-38 RIMIK
+38 MIK
-43 QPLQALAGKASGK
+43 QATQAAAGKSGLVP
-56 AAAVLRAAAAQE
+56 ARVAVAQE
-68 AFRPNDELLAALD
+68 AFRERDALLAALE
-81 TGSDGLDEQQIEA
+81 TSAAGLDEEQIAE
-94 RLHRDGPNEVSHEK
+94 RLDRDGINAVSHEK
-108 PPHWTLQLLRAFKNP
+108 PPHWTRQLWHAFKNP

-128 LVLAGVELA
+128 LVLVGVQLV
-137 TDDSDLTGPI
+137 TDREDLTGPL

-152 VGVSVLLSFSQ
+152 VCISVLLSFSQ

-171 EKLKAMVRNTATVT
+171 ENLKAMVSNTATVT
-185 RRASDGHSE
+185 RKASDGHSE
-194 QVEVPVVELVAGD
+194 RIEVPVNELVAGD
-207 IVHLGAGDMVPAD
+207 IVHLAAGDMVPAD
-220 LRLLTAKDL
+220 LRLLAAKDL

-238 ESLPVEKS
+238 ESLPVEKI
-246 APARVPAPQQG
+246 APTHAQIDEHINRTIQE
-257 QAHTY
+257 
-262 DNPLELPTV
+262 NPLDLATV

-287 VAAGA
+287 VATGA
-292 RSYLG
+292 RTYLG
-297 SLAHS
+297 SIARTIT
-302 MSGQRV
+302 GQRV
-308 QTSFDRGVNSVSWLL
+308 QTSFDRGVKSVSWLL
-323 IRFMAVMVPV
+323 IRFMLVMVPIV
-333 VFLIQGFGKHNWLEA
+333 LGIQWYKQGLLEA
-348 FLFALSVAVG
+348 FLFAVSVAVG
-358 LTPEMLPLIVTANLA
+358 LTPEMLPMIVTANLA

-426 SDEALEYGYLNSRF
+426 SEDALEYGYLNSHF

-447 MDKAVLEHRNL
+447 MDKAVLEHRDL
-458 ESAAMRYRVV
+458 EGSIARYRVV

-480 SVVVTDGSGE
+480 SVVLANGDGR
-490 HLLICKGAVEEMLST
+490 HLLICKGAVEEMLAICGSE
-505 CAFAR
+505 R
-510 IGEVIEPMTDERRRE
+510 DGDDLRPMTEERRRE
-525 IKAMTHRLNE
+525 IKAMTRRLNE
-535 DGLRVLVVAMRREPE
+535 DGLRVLVVAIKHQPPTS
-550 HEHPYSVA
+550 HTYGVK
-558 DESNLI
+558 DESDLV

-580 TAIRALNHHGVEVKV
+580 TAIAALHHHGVEVKV

-616 HSVQGREIEQL
+616 HSAQGRDIEPL
-627 DDAALDAL
+627 DDAALDAM
-635 VARVTVFA
+635 VKRTTIFA

-653 VRSLQRLGHTVGFL
+653 VKSLQRQGHTVGFL

-676 LHDADVGISV
+676 LREADVGISV

-738 FSMLVASVFLPFLP
+738 LSMMIASLFLPFLP
-752 LLPLQILVLNLLYD
+752 MLPLQVLVLNLLYD

-774 DRMDEDYLRK
+774 DRMDEEYLRK
-784 PRKWDAG
+784 PRKWDAS

-801 PVSSIFDITT
+801 PSSSVFDMTT
-811 FVLLWYMFGANSS
+811 FALLWFVFGANSPQ
-824 AHQSLF
+824 HQAFF

-842 TLIVHMIRTRRI
+842 TLVVHMIRTRKI
-854 PFLQSVAAAPV
+854 PFLQSSAAAPV
-865 LALTTAI
+865 LGLTTAI
-872 ILIGLLVPYT
+872 IVIGMLIPYLH
-882 GIGAKIGMTTLPPA
+882 IGTKIGMIELPLVY
-896 FFGWIALTVLTY
+896 FGWLAATVLAY
-908 AVLTQLVKLVYM
+908 CVLTQVMKLVYI

>member
-1 MAARVMAVQTAISL
+1 MSNTLNASAAKVAGHGTVGPVTIAVAGHAFSDAETLLATLDTS
-15 VGAAAR
+15 AR
-21 GLIPS
+21 GL
-26 ICADASQYLSRK
+26 
-38 RIMIK
+38 
-43 QPLQALAGKASGK
+43 
-56 AAAVLRAAAAQE
+56 
-68 AFRPNDELLAALD
+68 DEENI
-81 TGSDGLDEQQIEA
+81 SE

-108 PPHWTLQLLRAFKNP
+108 PPHWSLQLLRACKNP

-128 LVLAGVELA
+128 LVLAVVELFA
-137 TDDSDLTGPI
+137 SPGDLSGPI

-152 VGVSVLLSFSQ
+152 VSVSVLLSFTQ
-163 EYRSSRAA
+163 EYRSSHAA
-171 EKLKAMVRNTATVT
+171 EKLKAMVRNTATVL
-185 RRASDGHSE
+185 RQASDGHSE
-194 QVEVPVVELVAGD
+194 QIEVPVVELVTGD
-207 IVHLGAGDMVPAD
+207 IVHLAAGDMVPAD
-220 LRLLTAKDL
+220 LRLLSAKDL

-238 ESLPVEKS
+238 ESLPVEKA
-246 APARVPAPQQG
+246 APLRTRADEPIPAQP
-257 QAHTY
+257 
-262 DNPLELPTV
+262 NPLDLGTV

-277 VVSGTASAVV
+277 VISGTASAVV
-287 VAAGA
+287 VATGS
-292 RSYLG
+292 RTYLG

-302 MSGQRV
+302 MTGQRV

-333 VFLIQGFGKHNWLEA
+333 VFLINGFDKHDWLEA

-373 KGALAMSKRKV
+373 KGALAMSRRKV

-426 SDEALEYGYLNSRF
+426 SNEALEYGYLNSRF

-447 MDKAVLEHRNL
+447 MDKAVLAHRDL
-458 ESAAMRYRVV
+458 EAAATRYRVV

-480 SVVVTDGSGE
+480 SVVVADGEGE
-490 HLLICKGAVEEMLST
+490 HLLICKGAVEEMLSICSHANT
-505 CAFAR
+505 
-510 IGEVIEPMTDERRRE
+510 GGVIEPMTDQRRRE

-535 DGLRVLVVAMRREPE
+535 DGLRVLVVAIKRQPSRDSA
-550 HEHPYSVA
+550 YSTV
-558 DESNLI
+558 DENDLV

-580 TAIRALNHHGVEVKV
+580 TAIRALHQHGVEVKV

-616 HSVQGREIEQL
+616 HSVQGKDIECL
-627 DDAALDAL
+627 EDAELDAL
-635 VARVTVFA
+635 VVRVTVFA
-643 KMSPLQKARV
+643 KMSPMQKARV
-653 VRSLQRLGHTVGFL
+653 VRSLQRLGRTVGFL

-713 IEGRITFGNIIK
+713 LEGRVTFGNVMK

-738 FSMLVASVFLPFLP
+738 LSMLIASAFLPFLP
-752 LLPLQILVLNLLYD
+752 MLPLQILVLNLLYD

-774 DRMDEDYLRK
+774 DRMDEEYLSK

-791 DIGRFMVWIG
+791 DIGRFMVWVG
-801 PVSSIFDITT
+801 PASSVFDMTT
-811 FVLLWYMFGANSS
+811 FILLWYVFGANSP

-842 TLIVHMIRTRRI
+842 TLVVHMIRTRKI
-854 PFLQSVAAAPV
+854 PFVQSIASAPV
-865 LALTTAI
+865 LGLTTAI
-872 ILIGLLVPYT
+872 IV
-882 GIGAKIGMTTLPPA
+882 IGMLIPFSALGPKLGMMEMPTVY
-896 FFGWIALTVLTY
+896 FGWLALTVLAY
-908 AVLTQLVKLVYM
+908 CVLTQLVKVVYM
-920 RRYGRWL
+920 RRFSRWL

>member
-1 MAARVMAVQTAISL
+1 MSK
-15 VGAAAR
+15 
-21 GLIPS
+21 S
-26 ICADASQYLSRK
+26 FSR
-38 RIMIK
+38 
-43 QPLQALAGKASGK
+43 PTVK
-56 AAAVLRAAAAQE
+56 AAAPVPTQVLAAQE
-68 AFRPNDELLAALD
+68 AFRDNEALLAALE
-81 TGSDGLDEQQIEA
+81 TSVHGLDEERITE

-108 PPHWTLQLLRAFKNP
+108 PPHWSLQLLRAFKNP

-128 LVLAGVELA
+128 LVLAGVQLF

-152 VGVSVLLSFSQ
+152 VGISVLLSFTQ

-185 RRASDGHSE
+185 RQASDGHSE
-194 QVEVPVVELVAGD
+194 QIEVPVGELVVGD

-220 LRLLTAKDL
+220 LRLLSAKDL

-238 ESLPVEKS
+238 ESLPVEKV
-246 APARVPAPQQG
+246 APAH
-257 QAHTY
+257 AHGEGATG
-262 DNPLELPTV
+262 NPLDLPTIG
-271 CYMGTN
+271 YMGTN
-277 VVSGTASAVV
+277 VISGTASAVV
-287 VAAGA
+287 VATGA

-302 MSGQRV
+302 MTGQRV

-323 IRFMAVMVPV
+323 IRFMAVMVPI
-333 VFLIQGFGKHNWLEA
+333 VFLINGLDKHNWTEA

-447 MDKAVLEHRNL
+447 MDKAVLAHRDL
-458 ESAAMRYRVV
+458 EPTAARYRVV

-480 SVVVTDGSGE
+480 SVVVANGCNE
-490 HLLICKGAVEEMLST
+490 HLLICKGAVEEMLAI
-505 CAFAR
+505 CAHAQV
-510 IGEVIEPMTDERRRE
+510 GGTVEAMTDERRRE

-535 DGLRVLVVAMRREPE
+535 DGLRVLVVAVRREPDAE
-550 HEHPYSVA
+550 RAWSVA
-558 DESNLI
+558 DESGLT

-580 TAIRALNHHGVEVKV
+580 TAIAALHQHGVEVKV

-616 HSVQGREIEQL
+616 HSVQGRDIEAL
-627 DDAALDAL
+627 DEAALDEL
-635 VARVTVFA
+635 VKRTTVFA
-643 KMSPLQKARV
+643 KMSPLQKASV
-653 VRSLQRLGHTVGFL
+653 VRSLQRQGHTVGFL

-713 IEGRITFGNIIK
+713 LEGRVTFGNIIK
-725 YIKMTASSNFGNV
+725 YIKMTASSNFGNM
-738 FSMLVASVFLPFLP
+738 FSVLVASAFLPFLP
-752 LLPLQILVLNLLYD
+752 MLPLQILVLNLLYD

-774 DRMDEDYLRK
+774 DRMDEEYLSR
-784 PRKWDAG
+784 PRKWDAS

-801 PVSSIFDITT
+801 PVSSIFDMTT
-811 FVLLWYMFGANSS
+811 FWLMWHVFGANGPE
-824 AHQSLF
+824 HQALF

-854 PFLQSVAAAPV
+854 PFLQSAAAAPV
-865 LALTTAI
+865 LGLTTAI
-872 ILIGLLVPYT
+872 IIIGMVIPYT
-882 GIGAKIGMTTLPPA
+882 GLGTKIGMLPLPGVYFA
-896 FFGWIALTVLTY
+896 WVAATVLTY
-908 AVLTQLVKLVYM
+908 CALTQLVKLIYI

>member
-1 MAARVMAVQTAISL
+1 MTKQSNQAVA
-15 VGAAAR
+15 VKA
-21 GLIPS
+21 
-26 ICADASQYLSRK
+26 
-38 RIMIK
+38 
-43 QPLQALAGKASGK
+43 AGKG
-56 AAAVLRAAAAQE
+56 AAVLLHAAVAQE
-68 AFRPNDELLAALD
+68 AFQANDALLASLD
-81 TGSDGLDEQQIEA
+81 TSLTGLDEEQIEN
-94 RLHRDGPNEVSHEK
+94 RLNRDGSNEVSHEK
-108 PPHWTLQLLRAFKNP
+108 PPHWTRQLLRTFKNP

-128 LVLAGVELA
+128 LILAVVQVFI
-137 TDDSDLTGPI
+137 TPDDLSGPI

-152 VGVSVLLSFSQ
+152 VSISVLLSFSQ

-171 EKLKAMVRNTATVT
+171 ENLKAMVRNTATVT

-194 QVEVPVVELVAGD
+194 RIEVPVSELVVGD
-207 IVHLGAGDMVPAD
+207 IVHLAAGDMVPAD
-220 LRLLTAKDL
+220 MRLLTAKDL

-238 ESLPVEKS
+238 ESLPVEKL
-246 APARVPAPQQG
+246 APTVAQIEQHKQQTS
-257 QAHTY
+257 HDSLLDLT
-262 DNPLELPTV
+262 TV

-287 VAAGA
+287 VSTGA
-292 RSYLG
+292 RTYLG
-297 SLAHS
+297 SIARTIT
-302 MSGQRV
+302 GQRV
-308 QTSFDRGVNSVSWLL
+308 QTSFDRGVKSVSWLL
-323 IRFMAVMVPV
+323 IRFMLVMVPIV
-333 VFLIQGFGKHNWLEA
+333 LGIQWFKHGFFEA
-348 FLFALSVAVG
+348 LLFALSVAVG

-426 SDEALEYGYLNSRF
+426 SDEALEYGYLNSHF

-447 MDKAVLEHRNL
+447 MDKAVLAHRDL
-458 ESAAMRYRVV
+458 EGTVARYRVV

-480 SVVVTDGSGE
+480 SVVVAKDDGE
-490 HLLICKGAVEEMLST
+490 HLLICKGAVEEMLSI

-510 IGEVIEPMTDERRRE
+510 VGDVVEPMTDERRQE

-535 DGLRVLVVAMRREPE
+535 DGLRVLVVAMQREPS
-550 HEHPYSVA
+550 HERPYSVA
-558 DESNLI
+558 DESGLI

-580 TAIRALNHHGVEVKV
+580 TAILALHAHGVEVKV

-601 AVTRKI
+601 AVARKI

-616 HSVQGREIEQL
+616 HSVQGRDIEPL
-627 DDAALDAL
+627 EDAELDAL

-643 KMSPLQKARV
+643 KMSPAQKARV
-653 VRSLQRLGHTVGFL
+653 VKSLQRQGHTVGFL

-676 LHDADVGISV
+676 LREADVGISV

-713 IEGRITFGNIIK
+713 LEGRITFGNIMK

-738 FSMLVASVFLPFLP
+738 LSMLIASAFLPFLP
-752 LLPLQILVLNLLYD
+752 MLPLQVLVLNLLYD

-791 DIGRFMVWIG
+791 DIGRFMVWVG
-801 PVSSIFDITT
+801 PASSVFDMTT
-811 FVLLWYMFGANSS
+811 FLLLWYVFGANSA

-842 TLIVHMIRTRRI
+842 TLVVHMIRTRKI
-854 PFLQSVAAAPV
+854 PFLQSSAAAPV
-865 LALTTAI
+865 LGLTTAI
-872 ILIGLLVPYT
+872 IVIGMLLPFT
-882 GIGAKIGMTTLPPA
+882 AIGTKIGMMEMPGVYFAWLA
-896 FFGWIALTVLTY
+896 VTVLAY
-908 AVLTQLVKLVYM
+908 CALTQLVKVVYI
-920 RRYGRWL
+920 RRFGRWL

>member
-1 MAARVMAVQTAISL
+1 MAKAVAKVT
-15 VGAAAR
+15 AAASTR
-21 GLIPS
+21 
-26 ICADASQYLSRK
+26 
-38 RIMIK
+38 
-43 QPLQALAGKASGK
+43 
-56 AAAVLRAAAAQE
+56 VAAAQE
-68 AFRPNDELLAALD
+68 AFKENEALLASLD
-81 TGSDGLDEQQIEA
+81 ATTAGLNEEQITE
-94 RLHRDGPNEVSHEK
+94 RLDRDGVNEVSHEK
-108 PPHWTLQLLRAFKNP
+108 PPHWTVQLLRAFKNP

-128 LVLAGVELA
+128 LILAVVQVVL
-137 TDDSDLTGPI
+137 TPDDLSGPV

-152 VGVSVLLSFSQ
+152 VGISVLLSFTQ
-163 EYRSSRAA
+163 EYRSSQAA

-194 QVEVPVVELVAGD
+194 RIEVPVGELVVGD

-220 LRLLTAKDL
+220 LRLLSAKDL

-238 ESLPVEKS
+238 ESLPVEKA
-246 APARVPAPQQG
+246 APG
-257 QAHTY
+257 QAHLVEGGEHGAQQG
-262 DNPLELPTV
+262 NPLDLPTI

-277 VVSGTASAVV
+277 VVSGTATA
-287 VAAGA
+287 VAAATGS
-292 RSYLG
+292 RTYLG
-297 SLAHS
+297 SLARTIV
-302 MSGQRV
+302 GERV
-308 QTSFDRGVNSVSWLL
+308 QTSFDRGVSSVSWLL
-323 IRFMAVMVPV
+323 IRFMLVMVPV
-333 VFLIQGFGKHNWLEA
+333 VLGIQWYKHGFLEA
-348 FLFALSVAVG
+348 LLFALSVAVG

-373 KGALAMSKRKV
+373 KGAMAMSRRKV

-417 RHLDLDGEE
+417 RHLDLDGEDSE
-426 SDEALEYGYLNSRF
+426 DALEYGYLNSHF

-447 MDKAVLEHRNL
+447 MDKAVLAHRDL
-458 ESAAMRYRVV
+458 EPIVARYRVV

-480 SVVVTDGSGE
+480 SVVLANGHGH
-490 HLLICKGAVEEMLST
+490 HLLVCKGAVEEMLAIAT
-505 CAFAR
+505 R
-510 IGEVIEPMTDERRRE
+510 ERRGDETVPMTDERRRE
-525 IKAMTHRLNE
+525 IKAMTRRLNE
-535 DGLRVLVVAMRREPE
+535 DGLRVLVVAIKEDAPRSGA
-550 HEHPYSVA
+550 YGVA
-558 DESNLI
+558 DEAELT

-573 PPKDSAA
+573 PPKDTAA
-580 TAIRALNHHGVEVKV
+580 TAIAALHHHGVTVKV

-607 CREVGLDVT
+607 CREVGLDVEN
-616 HSVQGREIEQL
+616 SAQGRDIEPLEDAEL
-627 DDAALDAL
+627 DDL
-635 VARVTVFA
+635 VKRTTVFA

-653 VRSLQRLGHTVGFL
+653 VKSLQRQGHTVGFL

-676 LHDADVGISV
+676 LREADVGISV

-738 FSMLVASVFLPFLP
+738 LSMVAAAFFLPFLP
-752 LLPLQILVLNLLYD
+752 MLPLQILVLNLLYD

-774 DRMDEDYLRK
+774 DRMDDQYLRK
-784 PRKWDAG
+784 PRKWDAS

-801 PVSSIFDITT
+801 PTSSIFDITT
-811 FVLLWYMFGANSS
+811 FALLWYLFGANNQ
-824 AHQSLF
+824 AHQAFF

-842 TLIVHMIRTRRI
+842 TLVVHMIRTRRI
-854 PFLQSVAAAPV
+854 PFVQSVAAAPV
-865 LALTTAI
+865 LGLTTAI
-872 ILIGLLVPYT
+872 IVIGMLIPFT
-882 GIGAKIGMTTLPPA
+882 GVGPKIGMVELPGVY
-896 FFGWIALTVLTY
+896 FGWLAATVAAYCALTQVM
-908 AVLTQLVKLVYM
+908 KLLYI

>member
-1 MAARVMAVQTAISL
+1 MIKPSNQTA
-15 VGAAAR
+15 
-21 GLIPS
+21 
-26 ICADASQYLSRK
+26 
-38 RIMIK
+38 
-43 QPLQALAGKASGK
+43 AGKAPGK
-56 AAAVLRAAAAQE
+56 GAPAVRVTAALE
-68 AFRPNDELLAALD
+68 AFRANDALLTVLD
-81 TGSDGLDEQQIEA
+81 TTPAGLDEEQIAE
-94 RLHRDGPNEVSHEK
+94 RLHRDGLNEVSHEK
-108 PPHWTLQLLRAFKNP
+108 PPHWSRQLLRAFRNP

-128 LVLAGVELA
+128 LVLAGVQLF
-137 TDDSDLTGPI
+137 TDRSDLTGPL

-152 VGVSVLLSFSQ
+152 VAISVLLNFSQ

-185 RRASDGHSE
+185 RQASDGHSE
-194 QVEVPVVELVAGD
+194 QIEVPVVELVAGD

-220 LRLLTAKDL
+220 LRLLSAKDL

-246 APARVPAPQQG
+246 APARLATGDGGPMD
-257 QAHTY
+257 Y
-262 DNPLELPTV
+262 DNPLDLPTV

-277 VVSGTASAVV
+277 VISGTASAAV
-287 VAAGA
+287 VATGA

-297 SLAHS
+297 SIAHS

-308 QTSFDRGVNSVSWLL
+308 QTSFDRGVKSVSWLL

-333 VFLIQGFGKHNWLEA
+333 VFLIQGFGKHDWAEA

-373 KGALAMSKRKV
+373 KGAIAMSKRKV

-447 MDKAVLEHRNL
+447 MDKAVLEHRDL
-458 ESAAMRYRVV
+458 EAAAMRYRVI

-480 SVVVTDGSGE
+480 SVVVAKDDGE
-490 HLLICKGAVEEMLST
+490 HLLICKGAVEEMLT
-505 CAFAR
+505 ICAFAR
-510 IGEVIEPMTDERRRE
+510 IGGLTEPMTDERRGA
-525 IKAMTHRLNE
+525 IKAMTHDLNE
-535 DGLRVLVVAMRREPE
+535 DGLRVLVVAVQREPS
-550 HEHPYSVA
+550 HERPYSVA
-558 DESNLI
+558 DESGLI
-564 AVGCLAFLD
+564 AIGCLAFLD

-580 TAIRALNHHGVEVKV
+580 TAIRALHQHGVEVKV

-616 HSVQGREIEQL
+616 HSVQGKDIEAL
-627 DDAALDAL
+627 DAAALDTL
-635 VARVTVFA
+635 VARVTIFA

-653 VRSLQRLGHTVGFL
+653 VTSLQRLGHTVGFL

-676 LHDADVGISV
+676 LRQADVGISV

-738 FSMLVASVFLPFLP
+738 FSMLVASIFLPFLP

-774 DRMDEDYLRK
+774 DRMDDDYLRQ

-811 FVLLWYMFGANSS
+811 FLLLWYVFGANSP
-824 AHQSLF
+824 AHQSFF

-842 TLIVHMIRTRRI
+842 TLIVHLIRTRRI
-854 PFLQSVAAAPV
+854 PFLQSTATAPV
-865 LALTTAI
+865 LGLTTAI
-872 ILIGLLVPYT
+872 IAIGLMLPFTGMGVRTGMMAVPPVYF
-882 GIGAKIGMTTLPPA
+882 AWL
-896 FFGWIALTVLTY
+896 ALTVLSY
-908 AVLTQLVKLVYM
+908 AVLTQLVKMFYM
-920 RRYGRWL
+920 RRFSRWL

>member
-1 MAARVMAVQTAISL
+1 MNKQSNQAAAVKAAGK
-15 VGAAAR
+15 GAAAVVHT
-21 GLIPS
+21 
-26 ICADASQYLSRK
+26 
-38 RIMIK
+38 
-43 QPLQALAGKASGK
+43 
-56 AAAVLRAAAAQE
+56 AVAQE
-68 AFRPNDELLAALD
+68 AFRANSELLAALE
-81 TGSDGLDEQQIEA
+81 TTPAGLDEEQIEA
-94 RLHRDGPNEVSHEK
+94 RLHRDGINEVSHEK
-108 PPHWTLQLLRAFKNP
+108 PPHWSRQLLRAFKNP

-128 LVLAGVELA
+128 LVLAVVQIFA
-137 TDDSDLTGPI
+137 TPDDLSGPV

-152 VGVSVLLSFSQ
+152 VTISVLLNFSQ
-163 EYRSSRAA
+163 EFRSSRAA
-171 EKLKAMVRNTATVT
+171 ENLKAMVRNTATVT
-185 RRASDGHSE
+185 RKASDGHSE
-194 QVEVPVVELVAGD
+194 QIEVPVVELVAGD
-207 IVHLGAGDMVPAD
+207 IVHLGAGDMVPGD
-220 LRLLTAKDL
+220 LRLLSAKDL

-246 APARVPAPQQG
+246 APARVSADGSSPQ
-257 QAHTY
+257 HY
-262 DNPLELPTV
+262 DSALELPTV

-277 VVSGTASAVV
+277 VISGTATAVV
-287 VAAGA
+287 VATGA

-308 QTSFDRGVNSVSWLL
+308 QTSFDRGVKSVSWLL
-323 IRFMAVMVPV
+323 IRFMSVMVPV
-333 VFLIQGFGKHNWLEA
+333 VFVINGLDKHDWTEA

-358 LTPEMLPLIVTANLA
+358 LTPEMLPLIVTANLS
-373 KGALAMSKRKV
+373 KGALAMSRRKV

-426 SDEALEYGYLNSRF
+426 SDEALEFGYLNSRF

-447 MDKAVLEHRNL
+447 MDKAVLEHRDL
-458 ESAAMRYRVV
+458 ESAASRYQVI

-480 SVVVTDGSGE
+480 SVVVARDDGE
-490 HLLICKGAVEEMLST
+490 HLLICKGAVEEMLSICT
-505 CAFAR
+505 FAKV
-510 IGEVIEPMTDERRRE
+510 GDVTEPMTDERRQD

-535 DGLRVLVVAMRREPE
+535 DGLRVLVVAVQREPS
-550 HEHPYSVA
+550 HDRPYSVA
-558 DESNLI
+558 DESGLI

-580 TAIRALNHHGVEVKV
+580 TAIRALHQHGVEVKV

-616 HSVQGREIEQL
+616 HSVQGKEIESL

-653 VRSLQRLGHTVGFL
+653 VRSLQRQGHTVGFL

-713 IEGRITFGNIIK
+713 LEGRVTFGNIMK

-738 FSMLVASVFLPFLP
+738 LSILIASAFLPFMP
-752 LLPLQILVLNLLYD
+752 MLPLQILVLNLLYD

-774 DRMDEDYLRK
+774 DRMDEDYLSK

-791 DIGRFMVWIG
+791 DIGRFMVWVG
-801 PVSSIFDITT
+801 PASSVFDMTT
-811 FVLLWYMFGANSS
+811 FLLLWYVFGANSP

-842 TLIVHMIRTRRI
+842 TLVVHMIRTRKI
-854 PFLQSVAAAPV
+854 PFLQSIAAAPV
-865 LALTTAI
+865 LGLTTAI
-872 ILIGLLVPYT
+872 IVIGMLLPYT
-882 GIGAKIGMTTLPPA
+882 AIGAKIGMMEMPPVYFA
-896 FFGWIALTVLTY
+896 WLALTVVAY
-908 AVLTQLVKLVYM
+908 CALTQLVKVIYT

>member
-1 MAARVMAVQTAISL
+1 MTKQSNQAVA
-15 VGAAAR
+15 VKA
-21 GLIPS
+21 
-26 ICADASQYLSRK
+26 
-38 RIMIK
+38 
-43 QPLQALAGKASGK
+43 AGKG
-56 AAAVLRAAAAQE
+56 AAVLQHAAVAQE
-68 AFRPNDELLAALD
+68 AFQANDALLASLD
-81 TGSDGLDEQQIEA
+81 TSLTGLDEEQIED
-94 RLHRDGPNEVSHEK
+94 RLNRDGSNEVSHEK
-108 PPHWTLQLLRAFKNP
+108 PPHWTRQLLRTFKNP

-128 LVLAGVELA
+128 LILAVVQVFI
-137 TDDSDLTGPI
+137 TPDDLSGPI

-152 VGVSVLLSFSQ
+152 VSISVLLSFSQ

-171 EKLKAMVRNTATVT
+171 ENLKAMVRNTATVT

-194 QVEVPVVELVAGD
+194 RIEVPVSELVVGD
-207 IVHLGAGDMVPAD
+207 IVHLAAGDMVPAD
-220 LRLLTAKDL
+220 MRLLTAKDL

-238 ESLPVEKS
+238 ESLPVEKL
-246 APARVPAPQQG
+246 APTIAQIEQHKQQTL
-257 QAHTY
+257 HESLLDLT
-262 DNPLELPTV
+262 TV

-287 VAAGA
+287 VSTGA
-292 RSYLG
+292 RTYLG
-297 SLAHS
+297 SIARTIT
-302 MSGQRV
+302 GQRV
-308 QTSFDRGVNSVSWLL
+308 QTSFDRGVKSVSWLL
-323 IRFMAVMVPV
+323 IRFMLVMVPIV
-333 VFLIQGFGKHNWLEA
+333 LGIQWFKHGFFEA
-348 FLFALSVAVG
+348 LLFALSVAVG

-426 SDEALEYGYLNSRF
+426 SDEALEYGYLNSHF

-447 MDKAVLEHRNL
+447 MDKAVLAHRDL
-458 ESAAMRYRVV
+458 EGTVARYRVV

-480 SVVVTDGSGE
+480 SVVVAKDDGE
-490 HLLICKGAVEEMLST
+490 HLLICKGAVEEMLSI
-505 CAFAR
+505 CAFAKV
-510 IGEVIEPMTDERRRE
+510 GDVVEPMTDERRQE

-535 DGLRVLVVAMRREPE
+535 DGLRVLVVAMQREPS
-550 HEHPYSVA
+550 HERPYSVA
-558 DESNLI
+558 DESGLI

-580 TAIRALNHHGVEVKV
+580 TAIRALHAHGVEVKV

-601 AVTRKI
+601 AVARKI

-616 HSVQGREIEQL
+616 HSVQGRDIEPLL
-627 DDAALDAL
+627 DPELDAL

-643 KMSPLQKARV
+643 KMSPAQKARV
-653 VRSLQRLGHTVGFL
+653 VKSLQRQGHTVGFL

-676 LHDADVGISV
+676 LREADVGISV

-713 IEGRITFGNIIK
+713 LEGRVTFGNIMK

-738 FSMLVASVFLPFLP
+738 LSMLIASAFLPFLP
-752 LLPLQILVLNLLYD
+752 MLPLQVLVLNLLYD

-791 DIGRFMVWIG
+791 DIGRFMVWVG
-801 PVSSIFDITT
+801 PASSVFDMTT
-811 FVLLWYMFGANSS
+811 FLLLWYVFGANSA

-842 TLIVHMIRTRRI
+842 TLVVHMIRTRKI
-854 PFLQSVAAAPV
+854 PFLQSSAAAPV
-865 LALTTAI
+865 LGLTTAI
-872 ILIGLLVPYT
+872 IVIGMLLPYT
-882 GIGAKIGMTTLPPA
+882 AIGTKIGMMEMPGVY
-896 FFGWIALTVLTY
+896 FGWLAITVLAY
-908 AVLTQLVKLVYM
+908 CALTQLVKVVYI
-920 RRYGRWL
+920 RRFGRWL